1 MFAIKF
7 FLNSFFFSI
16 SVFFLAS
23 MPSQALAASAAYDQV
38 FKNKSSSGEALVTA
52 FFDLLSNTGSPI
64 GVVGT
69 TAAQDEASKTL
80 IKPYLDKAFLL
91 QRASGERYIYETYNP
106 ADVDKFEVGDIRVT
120 RPAQGVIV
128 ARYSVR
134 ATETLPDAALLMSKS
149 KAPRLTVFHWNT
161 SDNRW
166 KILSHANFNTPVASI
181 CDKKPLVDNRLKS
194 PSSPEDQSLGKELI
208 GKFYDL
214 VMKGDSSP
222 ILNPDIQF
230 QSASGV
236 GYTTLAE
243 RKKSTQYQRITF
255 DNSIITRNGRL
266 LVVSTYN
273 TTDQRSLMQDNLL
286 QADQAANLS
295 TFIQSEGGKW
305 SLIAVAA
312 FAPAQSLPEGV
323 ACVPAGKLQNAP

>member
-181 CDKKPLVDNRLKS
+181 CDKKTSCR
-194 PSSPEDQSLGKELI
+194 
-208 GKFYDL
+208 
-214 VMKGDSSP
+214 
-222 ILNPDIQF
+222 
-230 QSASGV
+230 
-236 GYTTLAE
+236 
-243 RKKSTQYQRITF
+243 
-255 DNSIITRNGRL
+255 
-266 LVVSTYN
+266 
-273 TTDQRSLMQDNLL
+273 
-286 QADQAANLS
+286 
-295 TFIQSEGGKW
+295 
-305 SLIAVAA
+305 
-312 FAPAQSLPEGV
+312 
-323 ACVPAGKLQNAP
+323 